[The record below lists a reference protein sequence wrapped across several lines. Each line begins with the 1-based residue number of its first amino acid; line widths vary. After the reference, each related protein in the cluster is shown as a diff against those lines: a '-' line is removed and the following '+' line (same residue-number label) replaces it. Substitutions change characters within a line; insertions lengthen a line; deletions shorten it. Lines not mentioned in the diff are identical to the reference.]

1 MPRALRAGRLLEDGC
16 SQDRWF
22 ENPSPGVRWLAGRWV
37 VVVLFS
43 VLATTVQSTTPLAG
57 LQTTS
62 AGSVPSVDAAAPSV
76 DAAAPSVAAAAPSVD
91 AAALARAA
99 PAEWLS
105 YGRDQAET
113 HFSPLEQIDSG
124 NVDRLGLAWSWEIPK
139 TGARLEATPVVSD
152 GVMYATG
159 PHSFVFALDART
171 GEKKWQWDPGIP
183 DESRGGPSVCCGDVN
198 RGVAI
203 YGDKVFA
210 GLLDGRLVALNKDT
224 GLVDWV
230 VQTTPPGQDYSIT
243 GAPRIAAG
251 NVIIGNGGAE
261 YGIRGFVTAYDA
273 ETGEQAWRTFTVP
286 GNPADGFE
294 SEAMRV
300 AAETWTGEWWVVG
313 GGGSAWDA
321 FAYDAEA
328 NLLYVGTGN
337 GAPWNR
343 DIRSPGGGD
352 NLYLSSILALNADD
366 GELVWHYQ
374 TTPGDDWDYTATQPL
389 MLLDLT
395 IDGRERKVIVQAPKN
410 GFFFVIDRLTGEFI
424 SGQPYAD
431 DVTWASG
438 IDPETGRPI
447 ETAAAR
453 YGTNREGAYLSPGP
467 TGAHNWRPMAWNPAT
482 GLVYLPA
489 QNTQSYYEMVTD
501 FQYTQGQWNTGTTIR
516 GGGGRARPERP
527 ELTGPG
533 TMLVARDPAT
543 NKEVWRAPSEGG
555 NGGTLSTGGNLV
567 FRGSGNRLVA
577 HDASTGEELW
587 ATEVGGGTATPMTYE
602 LDGVQYVSI
611 AGGSTREGPRMW
623 TFALDR

>member
-1 MPRALRAGRLLEDGC
+1 MMPFPLRRRTSFDDGWLLAALLVTFAAVLEPLEPLSGQQSGNAG
-16 SQDRWF
+16 
-22 ENPSPGVRWLAGRWV
+22 
-37 VVVLFS
+37 
-43 VLATTVQSTTPLAG
+43 
-57 LQTTS
+57 
-62 AGSVPSVDAAAPSV
+62 AAA
-76 DAAAPSVAAAAPSVD
+76 SVD
-91 AAALARAA
+91 AAALMEAA
-99 PAEWLS
+99 PEEWLT

-113 HFSPLEQIDSG
+113 HHSPLDQINAG

-139 TGARLEATPVVSD
+139 TGARLEATPLVSD

-171 GEKKWQWDPGIP
+171 GEKLWQWDPGIP
-183 DESRGGPSVCCGDVN
+183 DERQGGPSVCCGDVN

-203 YGDKVFA
+203 YGDKLFA
-210 GLLDGRLVALNKDT
+210 GLLDGRLVALNKET
-224 GLVDWV
+224 GLVEWV

-273 ETGEQAWRTFTVP
+273 ETGVQAWRTYTVP

-300 AAETWTGEWWVVG
+300 AAESWTGEWWVVG
-313 GGGSAWDA
+313 GGGSVWDA
-321 FAYDAEA
+321 FAYDPEA

-337 GAPWNR
+337 GAPWSR

-395 IDGRERKVIVQAPKN
+395 IDGRDRKVIVQAPKN

-424 SGQPYAD
+424 SGEPYAD

-438 IDPETGRPI
+438 IDQMSGRPI
-447 ETAAAR
+447 ETPQAR
-453 YGTNREGAYLSPGP
+453 YGTNRQGAWLSPGP
-467 TGAHNWRPMAWNPAT
+467 TGAHNWRPMAWNPET

-501 FQYTQGQWNTGTTIR
+501 FEYTLGQWNTGTTIR
-516 GGGGRARPERP
+516 GGGSRVRPDRP
-527 ELTGPG
+527 ELTGPR
-533 TMLVARDPAT
+533 TMLVARDPVT
-543 NKEVWRAPSEGG
+543 NTEVWRAPSQGG

-587 ATEVGGGTATPMTYE
+587 STEVGGGTATPMTYE
-602 LDGVQYVSI
+602 LDGVQYLSI
-611 AGGSTREGPRMW
+611 GGGSTREGPRMW
-623 TFALDR
+623 TFVLDGTAERP

>member
-1 MPRALRAGRLLEDGC
+1 MQRPLRTNQFFVVAMLTALGSLFGPFEPVAGQESQGPDDDALRG
-16 SQDRWF
+16 
-22 ENPSPGVRWLAGRWV
+22 
-37 VVVLFS
+37 
-43 VLATTVQSTTPLAG
+43 
-57 LQTTS
+57 
-62 AGSVPSVDAAAPSV
+62 AAPT
-76 DAAAPSVAAAAPSVD
+76 
-91 AAALARAA
+91 
-99 PAEWLS
+99 EWLS

-113 HFSPLEQIDSG
+113 HYSPLDQITSD
-124 NVDRLGLAWSWEIPK
+124 NIDRLGLAWTWEIPK
-139 TGARLEATPVVSD
+139 TGARLEATPLVSD

-171 GEKKWQWDPGIP
+171 GEMKWQWDPGIP
-183 DESRGGPSVCCGDVN
+183 DERQGGPSVCCGDVN

-210 GLLDGRLVALNKDT
+210 GLLDGRLVALNNQT
-224 GLVDWV
+224 GLVEWV

-243 GAPRIAAG
+243 GAPRIANG

-273 ETGEQAWRTFTVP
+273 ETGQQAWRTYTVP

-300 AAETWTGEWWVVG
+300 AAETWNGEWWVVG
-313 GGGSAWDA
+313 GGGSAWDTFA
-321 FAYDAEA
+321 FDPEA
-328 NLLYVGTGN
+328 NLVYVGTGN

-374 TTPGDDWDYTATQPL
+374 TTPGDDWDYTATQPM

-424 SGQPYAD
+424 SGEAYAD

-438 IDPETGRPI
+438 IDQETGRPI
-447 ETAAAR
+447 ETPEAR
-453 YGTNREGAYLSPGP
+453 YGTNRQGVYLSPGP

-482 GLVYLPA
+482 GLVYMPA
-489 QNTQSYYEMVTD
+489 QNTQSFYEMVTD
-501 FQYTQGQWNTGTTIR
+501 FRYTLGQWNTGTTIR
-516 GGGGRARPERP
+516 GGGTRDRPERP
-527 ELTGPG
+527 PLTGPR
-533 TMLVARDPAT
+533 TLLVARAPVT
-543 NKEVWRAPSEGG
+543 NTEVWRVPSPGG
-555 NGGTLSTGGNLV
+555 TGGTLSTGGNLV
-567 FRGSGNRLVA
+567 FRGSGNRLIA
-577 HDASTGEELW
+577 HDARTGEELW
-587 ATEVGGGTATPMTYE
+587 ETEVGGGTATPMTYE

-611 AGGSTREGPRMW
+611 LGGSTRDGPRMW
-623 TFALDR
+623 TFVLDGTAANPAAN